1 MSERHDSDLPMDT
14 SMSDSAHGGD
24 IGAAEPGAL
33 ETELESELAELQ
45 DRHLRLAAEYDNYR
59 KRTAKE
65 WKEHQAR
72 SIAEVL
78 REVLELADNLQRAL
92 DAPHGDEAGLRRG
105 VDLIAQQL
113 QAKLRRFG
121 VEPMDVRGH
130 EFDPTRHEA
139 VLAVDSDAVPSQ
151 CIVDEVQRGYLL
163 NGEVLR
169 PARVTVA
176 R

>member
-1 MSERHDSDLPMDT
+1 MTEEVPPSAEREEESNAT
-14 SMSDSAHGGD
+14 
-24 IGAAEPGAL
+24 AEVEAEAL
-33 ETELESELAELQ
+33 LQHPIHVELQ

-59 KRTAKE
+59 KRTARE

-78 REVLELADNLQRAL
+78 REMLELGDNLQRAL
-92 DAPHGDEAGLRRG
+92 EAPGGDEAGLRKG
-105 VDLIAQQL
+105 VELIAQQL

-121 VEPMDVRGH
+121 VEPMTARGQ

-139 VLAVDSDAVPSQ
+139 LMAVDTDTVPSHH
-151 CIVDEVQRGYLL
+151 VVEEVQRGYLL

>member
-1 MSERHDSDLPMDT
+1 MSERHDEDLPVGTDG
-14 SMSDSAHGGD
+14 AEGGD
-24 IGAAEPGAL
+24 VGAAGPGAL
-33 ETELESELAELQ
+33 HSELTAELDELR

-92 DAPHGDEAGLRRG
+92 DAPQDDAAGLRRG
-105 VDLIAQQL
+105 VELIAQQL

-121 VEPMDVRGH
+121 VEPMEVRGR
-130 EFDPTRHEA
+130 EFDPTQHEA
-139 VLAVDSDAVPSQ
+139 VLAVDSDSLPSHSV
-151 CIVDEVQRGYLL
+151 VDEVQRGYLL